1 MNKNE
6 ILSYVDHTLL
16 AQGAT
21 WEEIKQICIDG
32 IKYGC
37 ASVCIPPSF
46 VKAAKAYTGDKIKI
60 CTVIGFPNGYNTTKV
75 KCFEA
80 SDAVKN
86 GADEIDMVINI
97 GALKSR
103 NLKLVEDDIKAVVEA
118 SGRKLVKVIIE
129 TCLLTDEEKVEACQL
144 AKLAGA
150 DFVKTST
157 GFSTGGATIEDIEL
171 MREAVGP
178 TMGVKASGGARTL
191 EAAQAFIKAGA
202 TRIGTSSGVAIMKG
216 QESHDS
222 Y

>member
-97 GALKSR
+97 GWLKDKKYD
-103 NLKLVEDDIKAVVEA
+103 L
-118 SGRKLVKVIIE
+118 IE
-129 TCLLTDEEKVEACQL
+129 NE
-144 AKLAGA
+144 
-150 DFVKTST
+150 
-157 GFSTGGATIEDIEL
+157 I
-171 MREAVGP
+171 
-178 TMGVKASGGARTL
+178 RTL
-191 EAAQAFIKAGA
+191 KQHAEKKFSKLSLKPAFSLQK
-202 TRIGTSSGVAIMKG
+202 RKSKCVRS
-216 QESHDS
+216 
-222 Y
+222 